1 MVNKAYKIR
10 IYPNKQQRI
19 LIAKTFGCCRFVY
32 NYFLAER
39 IRLYKDE
46 GKSIG
51 YFELCNLLV
60 KKKQEQIWLKEVD
73 KCSLQASLKDLIVA
87 YECFFKRNS
96 GFPKFKTRRDNH
108 KSYRTNSN
116 IHIFDKHVQLP
127 KLGKVKFRGKY
138 DIQGRIVSA
147 TVSQEPSGKYYVSLC
162 CEVEIEQL
170 PKTNQSVGID
180 LGLKDFAILS
190 NGIKIPNLKYLAKS
204 EKRLVKLQ
212 RELSR
217 KPKGSSNRNKA
228 RIKVARCY
236 EKITNQRKDF
246 LHKLSTQFVRDYD
259 NICIEDLNVEGMVKN
274 HNLAKSISDAS
285 WSEFVRQLTYKCEW
299 YGKQLIKVDRF
310 YPSSQLCNNCGYK
323 NKAVKDLKIRYWTC
337 PECGNEVDRDVNAS
351 KNILNEGM
359 KLLAV

>member
-1 MVNKAYKIR
+1 MKKSIKIR
-10 IYPNKQQRI
+10 IYPNKKQRI
-19 LIAKTFGCCRFVY
+19 LITKTFGCCRFVY

-39 IRLYKDE
+39 IKLYKEED
-46 GKSIG
+46 KTLSAFDTIR
-51 YFELCNLLV
+51 LLTPL
-60 KKKQEQIWLKEVD
+60 KQKLEWLKEPD
-73 KCSLQASLKDLIVA
+73 KCSLVYALRNLDSA
-87 YECFFKRNS
+87 YKMFFKGNN
-96 GFPKFKTRRDNH
+96 FPKFRSKRNCHRSYTTNDNL
-108 KSYRTNSN
+108 
-116 IHIFDKHVQLP
+116 HIFDKHVQLP

-162 CEVEIEQL
+162 CEEDVEQL
-170 PKTNQSVGID
+170 PKTNQSIGID

-236 EKITNQRKDF
+236 EKIRNQRKDF
-246 LHKLSTQFVRDYD
+246 LQKLSTQLVRDYD
-259 NICIEDLNVEGMVKN
+259 NICIEDLNVVGMVKN
-274 HNLAKSISDAS
+274 HSLAKSISDAS

-337 PECGNEVDRDVNAS
+337 PECGNEVDRDINAS
-351 KNILNEGM
+351 KNILSEGL
-359 KLLAV
+359 KLAFR

>member
-1 MVNKAYKIR
+1 MFNKAYKIR
-10 IYPNKQQRI
+10 IYPNKEQRI

-39 IRLYKDE
+39 IRVYKEEKRLLSYCDTNKLLTIL
-46 GKSIG
+46 KS
-51 YFELCNLLV
+51 ENR
-60 KKKQEQIWLKEVD
+60 WLKEPD
-73 KCSLQASLKDLIVA
+73 KFSLQNALRNLDSA
-87 YECFFKRNS
+87 YKMFFKGS
-96 GFPKFKTRRDNH
+96 GYPKFKSKRDNH
-108 KSYRTNSN
+108 NSYTTNQN
-116 IHIFDKHVQLP
+116 IRIFDRCIQLP
-127 KLGKVKFRGKY
+127 KLGKVKFRDKY

-147 TVSQEPSGKYYVSLC
+147 TVSQEPSGKYYVSLG
-162 CEVEIEQL
+162 CEVEIEQFS
-170 PKTNQSVGID
+170 KTNQSIGID

-190 NGIKIPNLKYLAKS
+190 NGVKIPNLKYLAKS

-246 LHKLSTQFVRDYD
+246 LHKLSTQLVRDYD
-259 NICIEDLNVEGMVKN
+259 NICIEDLNVAGMVKN
-274 HNLAKSISDAS
+274 HNLAKSISDVS
-285 WSEFVRQLTYKCEW
+285 WSEFVRQLTCKCEW

-337 PECGNEVDRDVNAS
+337 PECGNEVDRDINAS
-351 KNILNEGM
+351 KNILREGL
-359 KLLAV
+359 KLLAI

>member
-10 IYPNKQQRI
+10 IYPNKEQRI

-39 IRLYKDE
+39 IRLYREEEKTLSAFDTH
-46 GKSIG
+46 K
-51 YFELCNLLV
+51 LLTPL
-60 KKKQEQIWLKEVD
+60 KQELEWLKEPD
-73 KCSLQASLKDLIVA
+73 KFSLQNALINLDKA
-87 YECFFKRNS
+87 YKMFFKGS
-96 GFPKFKTRRDNH
+96 GYPRFKSKRDNH
-108 KSYRTNSN
+108 NSYTTNQN
-116 IHIFDKHVQLP
+116 IKIFDKYIQLP

-147 TVSQEPSGKYYVSLC
+147 TISQEPSGKYYVSLC

-170 PKTNQSVGID
+170 PKTNQSIGLD

-204 EKRLVKLQ
+204 EKRLAKLQ

-246 LHKLSTQFVRDYD
+246 LHKLSTQLVRDYD

-285 WSEFVRQLTYKCEW
+285 WSEFARQLTYKCEW

-323 NKAVKDLKIRYWTC
+323 NKTVKDLKIRYWTC

-351 KNILNEGM
+351 KNILSEGL
-359 KLLAV
+359 KLAFR

>member
-10 IYPNKQQRI
+10 IYPNKKQRI

-39 IRLYKDE
+39 IKLYKEE
-46 GKSIG
+46 GKTLSA
-51 YFELCNLLV
+51 FDTHKLLTPL
-60 KKKQEQIWLKEVD
+60 KQQLEWLKEPD
-73 KCSLQASLKDLIVA
+73 KCSLQNALINLDRA
-87 YECFFKRNS
+87 YKMFFKGSGYPRFKSKRN
-96 GFPKFKTRRDNH
+96 NH
-108 KSYRTNSN
+108 NSYTTNQS
-116 IHIFDKHVQLP
+116 IRIFDKYIQLP

-162 CEVEIEQL
+162 CEEEIEQL
-170 PKTNQSVGID
+170 PKTNQSIGID

-190 NGIKIPNLKYLAKS
+190 NGIKIPNLKYLVKS
-204 EKRLVKLQ
+204 EKRLAKLQ

-246 LHKLSTQFVRDYD
+246 LQKLSTQLVRDYD

-337 PECGNEVDRDVNAS
+337 PECGNEVDRDINAS
-351 KNILNEGM
+351 KNILREGL
-359 KLLAV
+359 KLITI

>member
-1 MVNKAYKIR
+1 MINKAYKIR
-10 IYPNKQQRI
+10 IYPNKKQRI

-39 IRLYKDE
+39 IKLYKEE
-46 GKSIG
+46 GKTLSAFDTIK
-51 YFELCNLLV
+51 LLTPL
-60 KKKQEQIWLKEVD
+60 KQELEWLKEPD
-73 KCSLQASLKDLIVA
+73 KCSLQNVLKNLDSA
-87 YECFFKRNS
+87 YKLFFKGR
-96 GFPKFKTRRDNH
+96 GYPRFKTKRDNH
-108 KSYRTNSN
+108 NSYTTNQN
-116 IHIFDKHVQLP
+116 IKIFDKHIQLP
-127 KLGKVKFRGKY
+127 KLGKVKVRGKY

-162 CEVEIEQL
+162 CEVEIEQS
-170 PKTNQSVGID
+170 PKTNQSIGLD

-190 NGIKIPNLKYLAKS
+190 NGVKIPNLKYLAKS
-204 EKRLVKLQ
+204 EKRLAKLQ

-246 LHKLSTQFVRDYD
+246 LHKLSTQLVRDYD
-259 NICIEDLNVEGMVKN
+259 NICIEDLNVAGMVKN
-274 HNLAKSISDAS
+274 HNLARSISDAS

-337 PECGNEVDRDVNAS
+337 PECGNEVDRDINAS
-351 KNILNEGM
+351 KNILIEGL
-359 KLLAV
+359 KLLAI